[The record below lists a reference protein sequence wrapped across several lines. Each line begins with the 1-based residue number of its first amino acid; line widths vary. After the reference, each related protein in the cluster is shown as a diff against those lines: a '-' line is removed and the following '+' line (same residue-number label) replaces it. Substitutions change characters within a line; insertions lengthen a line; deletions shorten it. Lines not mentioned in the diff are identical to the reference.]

1 MNDKPADQAAGGID
15 QSRNFEQQ
23 AEARSPGFFSELLA
37 YLKHNRKW
45 WLVPIILVLL
55 LMGLLVAVGGSSL
68 APFIYA
74 LW

>member
-1 MNDKPADQAAGGID
+1 MNDKPADHSAEDD
-15 QSRNFEQQ
+15 QTRSFEQQ
-23 AEARSPGFFSELLA
+23 AEAQSPGFFSELLA

-45 WLVPIILVLL
+45 WLVPIIVVLL